1 MSGDDSGFPWSEA
14 EKDLTAA
21 GIDATRPHS
30 ARMWN
35 YWIGGKDHYPI
46 DREVGAKI
54 VEIFPNV
61 IDVARHSRA
70 FLGRVV
76 RYLAG
81 EAGIRQFLD
90 IGTGLPTHDNTH
102 EVAQRVAPE
111 SRIVYVDNDP
121 LVLVHAQALLN
132 SNPEGVCAYIDADV
146 RNPEMIVD
154 EAAKTLDFTQ
164 PIGLMMLGI
173 MGNVIDD
180 GEAYDVVRRL
190 LEPLASGSYM
200 AFNDGT
206 SVVHGPA
213 REEAIRVAIEQ
224 GSTPYVSRTPEQ
236 IARFFDGLELLEPG
250 VVSTSRWR
258 PEAVPFGLPDEVDA
272 FCGLGR
278 KP

>member
-1 MSGDDSGFPWSEA
+1 VSGDDSGFSWSEA
-14 EKDLTAA
+14 EKDLTA
-21 GIDATRPHS
+21 GIDSTKPNS

-35 YWIGGKDHYPI
+35 YLIGGKDHYPI
-46 DREVGAKI
+46 DREVAAKQ
-54 VEIFPNV
+54 VEIYPRG
-61 IDVARHSRA
+61 IDVVRHSRA

-111 SRIVYVDNDP
+111 CRIVYVDNDP
-121 LVLVHAQALLN
+121 LVLVHARALLN
-132 SNPEGVCAYIDADV
+132 SSPEGVCAYIDADV
-146 RNPEMIVD
+146 RNPGKILGG
-154 EAAKTLDFTQ
+154 AAKTLDLNR

-173 MGNVIDD
+173 MGNVADD
-180 GEAYDVVRRL
+180 AEAYDVVRRL
-190 LEPLASGSYM
+190 LEALPSGSYM
-200 AFNDGT
+200 ALNDG
-206 SVVHGPA
+206 SKVVFH
-213 REEAIRVAIEQ
+213 EEAVGAERYRAEA
-224 GSTPYVSRTPEQ
+224 GEPYYLRTPEQ
-236 IARFFDGLELLEPG
+236 IARFFDGLELVEPG

-258 PEAVPFGLPDEVDA
+258 PEAIPFGLPDEVDA